1 MTESDLQ
8 LDRIFTDSPHGASFA
23 FYSGG
28 IKPMLRTLWTTA
40 LDVIFPSVCVGC
52 DRVGALL
59 CEHCIEAIQ
68 SPPSPPSPSGEIAAF
83 VAVGAHTTALRDAL
97 RALKYEGERRMGEV
111 LGRLLAE
118 KVIEKEWP
126 IDMVIPVPLHSQRLA
141 ERGYNQANEIA
152 KTLATEIRG
161 SLASDAL
168 DKVRATTSQV
178 ELSAVDRQHNVEG
191 AFKVAESYQQHLQDK
206 IILLVD
212 DVCTTGSTLMECA
225 AALRDAGVARVY
237 VATVTRAGSTL
248 ADSLSGNKHS

>member
-1 MTESDLQ
+1 MAESDLQ
-8 LDRIFTDSPHGASFA
+8 LDRTRTDSPHGASFA

-28 IKPMLRTLWTTA
+28 IKQMLHTLWTSA
-40 LDVIFPSVCVGC
+40 LEVIFPSVCVGF

-59 CEHCIEAIQ
+59 CELCIEGIEE
-68 SPPSPPSPSGEIAAF
+68 PLPPPSPSGEIADF
-83 VAVGAHTTALRDAL
+83 VAVGAHTTALREAL
-97 RALKYEGERRMGEV
+97 HALKYQGERRMGEV
-111 LGRLLAE
+111 LGQLLAA
-118 KVIEKEWP
+118 KVLEKEWQ
-126 IDMVIPVPLHSQRLA
+126 IDIIIPVPLHSQRLT

-152 KTLATEIRG
+152 KTLAIKIGG

-206 IILLVD
+206 SILLVD

-225 AALRDAGVARVY
+225 AALRDAGVAIVY
-237 VATVTRAGSTL
+237 AATVTRAGSTS
-248 ADSLSGNKHS
+248 ADSRSGKIS